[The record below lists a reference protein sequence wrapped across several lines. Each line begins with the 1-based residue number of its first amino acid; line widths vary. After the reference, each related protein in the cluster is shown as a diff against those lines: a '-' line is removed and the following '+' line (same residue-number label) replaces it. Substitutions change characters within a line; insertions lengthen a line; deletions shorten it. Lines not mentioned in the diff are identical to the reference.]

1 MPSASLIKEFEQLV
15 GKENVFSSEAD
26 RQSYA
31 YDAAVLKPMIPSL
44 VVRPTEV
51 EQLGQVVKRCYE
63 EGIPMTVRGSGT
75 NLTGGTIPDCSDTIV
90 ILTTG
95 LNKILEI
102 NTEDLYATVQP
113 GVITAKFA
121 AAVAAKGLFYPPDP
135 GSMSVSTIGGN
146 VAESSGGL
154 RGLKYG
160 TTKDYVMGMEV
171 FANTGDLVKTGS
183 RTVKCAT
190 GYNIAPLLVGSEG
203 TLAVTSKVTLKLIPP
218 PKASK
223 AMMALFKDMDGA
235 SQAVAGIIAAHV
247 VPCTLEFLDHAV
259 LNFISIPGLV
269 GPVVGPLL
277 GGWLVTY
284 ATWHWIFLINIPI
297 GLIGILYAYHI
308 MPDFTAP
315 RRPFDWMGF
324 FLFGLSLVSF
334 SSGLE
339 VFGDRV
345 GPDFLPPVLLISG
358 IALLGLYIRHARRH
372 PSPLIRL
379 SVFRMR
385 TFSVGIGGN
394 ILSRLGTG
402 CVPFLMPLMLQVGLG
417 YPALVAGAMMAPT
430 AIGSITA
437 KTFAMKILNRFGYRV
452 TLTGVTVCIGLMI
465 AQFALQTPTL
475 PLWMLILPLFMLGMA
490 MSTQFTAMNSIT
502 LGDLSTEDA
511 STGNGLLS
519 VTQQLSISFGVASS
533 TVVLRF
539 YNSFA
544 SGTLL
549 DHFHYTF
556 ITIGGITMMA
566 AFVFMLLRKDDGDS
580 LLPGR
585 KKPVFETTSSST
597 PRNP

>member
-1 MPSASLIKEFEQLV
+1 MQALDATILNTALPPCARSSTVPRWPCSSPVGYTLTVAMLIPVSGWL
-15 GKENVFSSEAD
+15 AD
-26 RQSYA
+26 RFGTRRVFISAVNFFILGSLLCALSTSLPMLVASRVLQGIGGA
-31 YDAAVLKPMIPSL
+31 MMMPVARLAVLRAYPRTEL
-44 VVRPTEV
+44 V
-51 EQLGQVVKRCYE
+51 
-63 EGIPMTVRGSGT
+63 
-75 NLTGGTIPDCSDTIV
+75 
-90 ILTTG
+90 
-95 LNKILEI
+95 
-102 NTEDLYATVQP
+102 
-113 GVITAKFA
+113 
-121 AAVAAKGLFYPPDP
+121 
-135 GSMSVSTIGGN
+135 
-146 VAESSGGL
+146 
-154 RGLKYG
+154 
-160 TTKDYVMGMEV
+160 
-171 FANTGDLVKTGS
+171 
-183 RTVKCAT
+183 
-190 GYNIAPLLVGSEG
+190 
-203 TLAVTSKVTLKLIPP
+203 
-218 PKASK
+218 
-223 AMMALFKDMDGA
+223 
-235 SQAVAGIIAAHV
+235 
-247 VPCTLEFLDHAV
+247 AV

-308 MPDFTAP
+308 MPDWLRAAP
-315 RRPFDWMGF
+315 STGWAFPVRPEPR
-324 FLFGLSLVSF
+324 FL

-379 SVFRMR
+379 SVFRTR

-502 LGDLSTEDA
+502 LGDLPPKTPA
-511 STGNGLLS
+511 
-519 VTQQLSISFGVASS
+519 
-533 TVVLRF
+533 
-539 YNSFA
+539 
-544 SGTLL
+544 
-549 DHFHYTF
+549 
-556 ITIGGITMMA
+556 
-566 AFVFMLLRKDDGDS
+566 
-580 LLPGR
+580 P
-585 KKPVFETTSSST
+585 ETACS
-597 PRNP
+597 P